1 MAKRDE
7 ILRLLVDRVR
17 LKHMS
22 IRTEECY
29 RHWVARYCDFLRTMD
44 PALASEAKIEAFLT
58 HLARDRQVSATTQN
72 QAFHAVRFLYTQV
85 LCQPLGAVN
94 ALRAKRP
101 VRERVAPSRDEV
113 RRLLKALVDTPL
125 TPAKLIGGLLYGC
138 GLRVQ
143 EPLELRIKDVL
154 FSDSQLIIR
163 AAKGDKDRRVP
174 LPCCLVPMLKRQIE
188 RARLVWQSDRDN
200 APTVGVTLPGA
211 LGKKYPK
218 AKYAWPWFW
227 VFPSGNHCAHPR
239 TGETVRWRLHEASI
253 QRAVKQGATDAG
265 LDTWVTPH
273 HLRHAYATH
282 SSEDVQVIQ
291 KILGHV
297 NIETTMGYRHR
308 EITAA
313 SNPLDDMV
321 LAAPAA

>member
-7 ILRLLVDRVR
+7 ILKLLVDRVR

-29 RHWVARYCDFLRTMD
+29 RHWVGRYCDFLRGVS
-44 PALASEAKIEAFLT
+44 PALSSEKKMDAFLT
-58 HLARDRQVSATTQN
+58 HLARDRQVSASSQN
-72 QAFHAVRFLYTQV
+72 QAFHAVRFLYEVV
-85 LCQPLGAVN
+85 LDQRLGN
-94 ALRAKRP
+94 IDALRAKRP

-113 RRLLKALVDTPL
+113 RRLLGAIKDTPG
-125 TPAKLIGGLLYGC
+125 TPAKLIAGLLYGA
-138 GLRVQ
+138 GLRVC

-154 FSDSQLIIR
+154 LADSHLVIR

-174 LPCCLVPMLKRQIE
+174 MPCCLVAALKRQIE
-188 RARLVWQSDRDN
+188 RARAVWQWDRDH
-200 APTVGVTLPGA
+200 APQVGVTLPGA
-211 LGKKYPK
+211 LDRKYPK
-218 AKYAWPWFW
+218 AKFAWPWFW

-239 TGETVRWRLHEASI
+239 TGGIVRWRLHEASI
-253 QRAVKQGATDAG
+253 QRAVKQAGVDAA

-282 SSEDVQVIQ
+282 STEDVQVIQ

-308 EITAA
+308 EIAGA
-313 SNPLDDMV
+313 SNPLDQMV
-321 LAAPAA
+321 EVAS